1 MMGFPFHSLVFCSS
15 RQESGGKKKPQT
27 PTKPD
32 QLFGFLQAA
41 LRLGRS
47 GHGKCSLLPLSW
59 KPPGFHLGNSSPSS
73 PRWAGGAGH
82 GDAPKVLHV
91 GDPGSALA
99 HRVSRHEWVVLGCPP
114 QLRGPWLR
122 AGGGTYWV
130 TAPLSAAPGSLRRS
144 RSQRRAG
151 PGLLGLGDLRR
162 SQLGPGVIWP
172 QAIILHKAL

>member
-15 RQESGGKKKPQT
+15 RQESGGKKKP
-27 PTKPD
+27 
-32 QLFGFLQAA
+32 
-41 LRLGRS
+41 
-47 GHGKCSLLPLSW
+47 
-59 KPPGFHLGNSSPSS
+59 KPPQNQISCLDFFKQRFVWVGQDMANVLSCLFLENLQVFTLETLRPLRHDEQVARDAGMLQRFCTLGTRALPWPTACPAMS
-73 PRWAGGAGH
+73 
-82 GDAPKVLHV
+82 
-91 GDPGSALA
+91 GSCSG
-99 HRVSRHEWVVLGCPP
+99 VPP